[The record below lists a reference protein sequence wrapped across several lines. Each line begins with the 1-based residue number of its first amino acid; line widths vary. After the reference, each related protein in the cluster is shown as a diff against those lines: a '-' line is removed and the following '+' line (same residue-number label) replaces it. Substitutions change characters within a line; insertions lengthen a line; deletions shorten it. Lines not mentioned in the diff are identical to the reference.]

1 MLIPH
6 VLPAL
11 DARLHV
17 PRATVRRAIQP
28 RKWAHPQETRRLMA
42 PPTPSMALRNQPL
55 GEGAPAASSAGISRL
70 TLRATELADIPPAV
84 RRACG
89 RWESPQA
96 GPNAIPM
103 TGQRRGHL
111 HDRDRRDV

>member
-42 PPTPSMALRNQPL
+42 PPTPSMALKNQPL
-55 GEGAPAASSAGISRL
+55 VEAAPAARSAGISRL
-70 TLRATELADIPPAV
+70 TLRATELADIPLEV
-84 RRACG
+84 RRVCAK
-89 RWESPQA
+89 WEAPQA

-103 TGQRRGHL
+103 TGQRHG
-111 HDRDRRDV
+111 RDH